1 MSDISDGFFCRVKFV
16 YIEDTSGDIERIRTQ
31 ATLYNHSLFL
41 RERWTSW
48 PPPLLAKGRL
58 ADIPLDE
65 TNIEKNSQNSTNSKE
80 MHQPDKS

>member
-1 MSDISDGFFCRVKFV
+1 MSDISDGFFCKVKFV

-48 PPPLLAKGRL
+48 PPPLLAKGG
-58 ADIPLDE
+58 
-65 TNIEKNSQNSTNSKE
+65 
-80 MHQPDKS
+80 